1 MSNKRDNK
9 FKKTGISFLRLL
21 LVITMVQFLFAGTL
35 PSQAAPAAD
44 VDSVTDFDLMQS
56 VDRSTW
62 IEVPGDPVGGFTMT
76 LNPIVE
82 FYYLNV
88 ANLTASPDLKEAYH
102 PFVVTAKPAGFFAYW
117 AALGVY
123 EDCTGDWQPVMWE
136 IINGRQPIFY
146 LKVDSGPS
154 YMLVDGLTRATGGAD
169 DFLRVNGSYLPGNYT
184 FTGTI
189 TDTTESTSQL
199 PVNIT
204 FKLIQY
210 PLSVSKTG
218 NGSGTVTSNPA
229 GIDCGVI
236 CTYDLDH
243 GTVVTLTATAA
254 TGSTFDGW
262 NGEGCTGSGTCV
274 VTMSAARSVTAN
286 FTLNHYT
293 FTVNKDGTGS
303 GSVTSNPAG
312 IDCGGDC
319 SNEYDYGTVI
329 TLTATADTG
338 SAFKGWS
345 GATCSGTGDCIV
357 TISAAETVTATFNLQ
372 RQLTVNKDGSGSGT
386 VSSNPAGI
394 DCGGDC
400 TNVYDY
406 GTVITLTATADTGSA
421 FKGWSG
427 VTCPG
432 TGDCVMTIS
441 AAETVTAT
449 FNSQRQLTVNK
460 DGSGSGTVTSNPAG
474 IDCGATCANDFD
486 YNTIV
491 TLTATA
497 DTGSTFSGWNGAT
510 CTGSGDCLVTMS
522 AAETVTATFTLNQYI
537 LDVFKTGSGAV
548 SSNPAGIDCGSDCSE
563 DYDYG
568 TVVTLTATP
577 DSGWGFFGWEGDV
590 SSSTNPITITI
601 DGDKSVTA
609 VFKQYFVFLPTVRR
623 DPVFADDFNYAD
635 PDQVWLKWEQIA
647 ETSATWFIQGNE
659 FHGKHIVTDRNAK
672 AVARVYAPQMPAS
685 YSVEAK
691 VKLASGSVE
700 GARCGLLFDFLD
712 NTRTYRFVIMPG
724 LASGDN
730 WLVQERNPT
739 LSRWDTLPGGT
750 GRASMLSRDDYNLL
764 RVVRQGASIKV
775 YLNDML
781 TPLWSGSDSTFVNGR
796 AGLNIGTPVDL
807 VTGTYVEVIFD
818 DFLIDN
824 LR

>member
-9 FKKTGISFLRLL
+9 FKKTGISLLRLL
-21 LVITMVQFLFAGTL
+21 VVITMVQYLFAGTL
-35 PSQAAPAAD
+35 SSQAAPVAD
-44 VDSVTDFDLMQS
+44 VDLVTGFDLLQSVTPPAW
-56 VDRSTW
+56 ST
-62 IEVPGDPVGGFTMT
+62 VLGSLGSGFTMT
-76 LNPIVE
+76 LDPTVS

-88 ANLTASPDLKEAYH
+88 ANLSATPDLKEGYH
-102 PFVVTAKPAGFFAYW
+102 PFVVTATPPGFFAYW
-117 AALGVY
+117 AGRGVCDGCGGTW
-123 EDCTGDWQPVMWE
+123 EPVMWE

-154 YMLVDGLTRATGGAD
+154 YMLVDGLTRATGGPD
-169 DFLRVNGSYLPGNYT
+169 DFLRVNGSYHPGDYT

-189 TDTTESTSQL
+189 TDTTEATSQL

-210 PLSVSKTG
+210 PLSVNKTG
-218 NGSGTVTSNPA
+218 TGSGTASSTPA
-229 GIDCGVI
+229 GIACGVT
-236 CTYDLDH
+236 CATDFDY
-243 GTVVTLTATAA
+243 GTMVTLTATAA

-286 FTLNHYT
+286 FTLNQYT
-293 FTVNKDGTGS
+293 
-303 GSVTSNPAG
+303 
-312 IDCGGDC
+312 
-319 SNEYDYGTVI
+319 
-329 TLTATADTG
+329 
-338 SAFKGWS
+338 
-345 GATCSGTGDCIV
+345 
-357 TISAAETVTATFNLQ
+357 
-372 RQLTVNKDGSGSGT
+372 
-386 VSSNPAGI
+386 
-394 DCGGDC
+394 
-400 TNVYDY
+400 
-406 GTVITLTATADTGSA
+406 
-421 FKGWSG
+421 
-427 VTCPG
+427 
-432 TGDCVMTIS
+432 
-441 AAETVTAT
+441 
-449 FNSQRQLTVNK
+449 
-460 DGSGSGTVTSNPAG
+460 
-474 IDCGATCANDFD
+474 
-486 YNTIV
+486 
-491 TLTATA
+491 
-497 DTGSTFSGWNGAT
+497 
-510 CTGSGDCLVTMS
+510 
-522 AAETVTATFTLNQYI
+522 
-537 LDVFKTGSGAV
+537 LDVSKTGSGTV

-577 DSGWGFFGWEGDV
+577 DSGWGFFGWEVDLSG
-590 SSSTNPITITI
+590 STNPITLTI

-609 VFKQYFVFLPTVRR
+609 VFKQYFVYLPTVRR

-647 ETSATWFIQGNE
+647 ETSATWFIQDNE

-672 AVARVYAPQMPAS
+672 AVAKVYAPQMPGS

-691 VKLASGSVE
+691 VKLESGSVE

-730 WLVQERNPT
+730 WLVQKRNPT
-739 LSRWDTLPGGT
+739 LSQWDTLPVGT
-750 GRASMLSRDDYNLL
+750 GRASMLSRNEYNLL

-796 AGLNIGTPVDL
+796 AGLNIGTPVGL

>member
-9 FKKTGISFLRLL
+9 FKKTGISLLRLL
-21 LVITMVQFLFAGTL
+21 VVITMVQYMFAGTL
-35 PSQAAPAAD
+35 PSQAAPVAD
-44 VDSVTDFDLMQS
+44 VDLVTGFDLLQS
-56 VDRSTW
+56 VAPPAWST
-62 IEVPGDPVGGFTMT
+62 VSGSLGSGFTMT
-76 LNPIVE
+76 LDPTVS

-88 ANLTASPDLKEAYH
+88 ANLAASPALKEAYH
-102 PFVVTAKPAGFFAYW
+102 PFVVTATPPGFFTYW
-117 AALGVY
+117 AGRGVCDGCGGTW
-123 EDCTGDWQPVMWE
+123 EPVMWE

-146 LKVDSGPS
+146 LKVGSGLS
-154 YMLVDGLTRATGGAD
+154 YMLVDGLTKDAFGGGD
-169 DFLRVNGSYLPGNYT
+169 QYLRVDGTYLPGDYT

-204 FKLIQY
+204 FELIQY
-210 PLSVSKTG
+210 QLSVNKTG

-229 GIDCGVI
+229 VIDCGVT
-236 CTYDLDH
+236 CTQDFDH

-254 TGSTFDGW
+254 TGSTFNGW
-262 NGEGCTGSGTCV
+262 SGEGCTGTGTCI
-274 VTMSAARSVTAN
+274 VTISAARSVTPT
-286 FTLNHYT
+286 FTLDQYT
-293 FTVNKDGTGS
+293 LSVNKTGTGS
-303 GSVTSNPAG
+303 GTVSSIPAG

-319 SNEYDYGTVI
+319 TNVYDYGTVI
-329 TLTATADTG
+329 TLTAAADTG

-357 TISAAETVTATFNLQ
+357 TISAAETVTATFN
-372 RQLTVNKDGSGSGT
+372 
-386 VSSNPAGI
+386 
-394 DCGGDC
+394 
-400 TNVYDY
+400 
-406 GTVITLTATADTGSA
+406 
-421 FKGWSG
+421 
-427 VTCPG
+427 
-432 TGDCVMTIS
+432 
-441 AAETVTAT
+441 
-449 FNSQRQLTVNK
+449 SQRQLTVNK
-460 DGSGSGTVTSNPAG
+460 NGAGSGTVTSNPAG

-486 YNTIV
+486 VNTVV

-497 DTGSTFSGWNGAT
+497 STGSTFSGWNGAT

-522 AAETVTATFTLNQYI
+522 AAETVTATFTLNQYT
-537 LDVFKTGSGAV
+537 LDVSKTGSGTV

-577 DSGWGFFGWEGDV
+577 DSGWGFFGWEVDLTG
-590 SSSTNPITITI
+590 STNPITLTI

-635 PDQVWLKWEQIA
+635 PNQVWVKWEQIA
-647 ETSATWFIQGNE
+647 EASATWFIQDNE

-672 AVARVYAPQMPAS
+672 AVARVYAPQMPGS

-691 VKLASGSVE
+691 VKLESGSVE

-739 LSRWDTLPGGT
+739 ESRWDTLPGGT
-750 GRASMLSRDDYNLL
+750 GRASMLSRDNYNLL
-764 RVVRQGASIKV
+764 RVVRQGALIKV
-775 YLNDML
+775 YLNNML

-796 AGLNIGTPVDL
+796 AGLNIGTPGDL
-807 VTGTYVEVIFD
+807 VKGTYVEVIFD

>member
-9 FKKTGISFLRLL
+9 FKKTGISLLRLL
-21 LVITMVQFLFAGTL
+21 VVITMVQYLFAGTL
-35 PSQAAPAAD
+35 PSQAAPVAD
-44 VDSVTDFDLMQS
+44 IDSVTGFDLIQS

-62 IEVPGDPVGGFTMT
+62 STVLGNLGSGFTMT
-76 LNPIVE
+76 LDPTVP
-82 FYYLNV
+82 FYFLNV
-88 ANLTASPDLKEAYH
+88 ENLAASPALKEAYH
-102 PFVVTAKPAGFFAYW
+102 PFVVTATPPGFFAYW
-117 AALGVY
+117 AGRGVCDGCGGTW
-123 EDCTGDWQPVMWE
+123 EPVMWE

-169 DFLRVNGSYLPGNYT
+169 DFLRVNGSYLPGDYT

-204 FKLIQY
+204 FDLIQY
-210 PLSVSKTG
+210 PLSVNRDGT
-218 NGSGTVTSNPA
+218 GSGTVTSNPA
-229 GIDCGVI
+229 GIDCGVT
-236 CTYDLDH
+236 CANDFDY
-243 GTVVTLTATAA
+243 GTVVTLTATAT
-254 TGSTFDGW
+254 TGSTF
-262 NGEGCTGSGTCV
+262 
-274 VTMSAARSVTAN
+274 M
-286 FTLNHYT
+286 
-293 FTVNKDGTGS
+293 
-303 GSVTSNPAG
+303 
-312 IDCGGDC
+312 
-319 SNEYDYGTVI
+319 
-329 TLTATADTG
+329 
-338 SAFKGWS
+338 GWS
-345 GATCSGTGDCIV
+345 GAACSGPGDCLV
-357 TISAAETVTATFNLQ
+357 TMSMTETVTATFTLNQYTLDVSK
-372 RQLTVNKDGSGSGT
+372 TGSGT

-400 TNVYDY
+400 T
-406 GTVITLTATADTGSA
+406 
-421 FKGWSG
+421 
-427 VTCPG
+427 
-432 TGDCVMTIS
+432 
-441 AAETVTAT
+441 
-449 FNSQRQLTVNK
+449 
-460 DGSGSGTVTSNPAG
+460 
-474 IDCGATCANDFD
+474 
-486 YNTIV
+486 
-491 TLTATA
+491 
-497 DTGSTFSGWNGAT
+497 
-510 CTGSGDCLVTMS
+510 
-522 AAETVTATFTLNQYI
+522 
-537 LDVFKTGSGAV
+537 
-548 SSNPAGIDCGSDCSE
+548 E

-577 DSGWGFFGWEGDV
+577 DSGWGFFGWEGDL
-590 SSSTNPITITI
+590 SGSTNPIAITI
-601 DGDKSVTA
+601 DGNKTVTA

-635 PDQVWLKWEQIA
+635 PNQVWEKWEQITEA
-647 ETSATWFIQGNE
+647 SATWFIQDNE

-672 AVARVYAPQMPAS
+672 AVARVYAPQMPGS

-691 VKLASGSVE
+691 VKLESGSVE

-750 GRASMLSRDDYNLL
+750 GRASMLSRDEYNLL

-796 AGLNIGTPVDL
+796 AGLNIGTPVGL